1 VRTEAIFSQLIFDH
15 SLRVRMQDDERQEDS
30 PTPGTTT
37 PAIIV
42 EDTNGVAHGHTIIE
56 AENAGD
62 AAIHP
67 VQSDTTQDDSSSTT
81 SIAKPAE
88 TKHTAKSGSMLGRI
102 NTLISTDI
110 DNIIEAR

>member
-1 VRTEAIFSQLIFDH
+1 MRAEAIFSQLIFDH
-15 SLRVRMQDDERQEDS
+15 SLRIRMQDDERQED
-30 PTPGTTT
+30 TPILGSAT

-42 EDTNGVAHGHTIIE
+42 EDTNGVAHGRTIIE

-67 VQSDTTQDDSSSTT
+67 VQSDGSQDDSSSVK
-81 SIAKPAE
+81 SDVKPAD
-88 TKHTAKSGSMLGRI
+88 TKPTAKSGSMLGRI